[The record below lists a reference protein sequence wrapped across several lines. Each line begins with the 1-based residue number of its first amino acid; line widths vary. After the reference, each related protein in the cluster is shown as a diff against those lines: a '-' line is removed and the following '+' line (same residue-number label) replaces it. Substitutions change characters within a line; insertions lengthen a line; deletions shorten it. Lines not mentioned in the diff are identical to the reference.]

1 MIKFEGKQNIRNML
15 VVSVLC
21 AVSIF
26 AASYISNVSSSV
38 VSAGK
43 SNPYEFVIY
52 RPLVSSE
59 LNKND
64 IQELAN
70 KSSVTIKDYK
80 EIEFACLSASG
91 VERDY
96 DDDGNVVE
104 NYKKDYSTS
113 EFISQSEYEKITGEK
128 VTVEK
133 GKYVRIVHKGES
145 ENFFTRYDDMDYIED
160 KNSKQG
166 MKLSFQETTANEYM
180 LTNNCE
186 NRYILNDED
195 YKKIASKVVR
205 WPNTNI
211 LQKHLI

>member
-64 IQELAN
+64 IEELAN

-91 VERDY
+91 VEK
-96 DDDGNVVE
+96 E
-104 NYKKDYSTS
+104 
-113 EFISQSEYEKITGEK
+113 IT
-128 VTVEK
+128 
-133 GKYVRIVHKGES
+133 
-145 ENFFTRYDDMDYIED
+145 
-160 KNSKQG
+160 
-166 MKLSFQETTANEYM
+166 TTMEM
-180 LTNNCE
+180 L
-186 NRYILNDED
+186 
-195 YKKIASKVVR
+195 
-205 WPNTNI
+205 
-211 LQKHLI
+211 